1 MAMAASPQRMV
12 FAHYMLANQ
21 DYEPN
26 DSTGD
31 RNIASYE
38 REIRQAQSIGIDG
51 FALNAGGWFK
61 EPRYIRRASQMFEAA
76 YRLHGNFKL
85 MFSAD
90 MCCSNDAADL
100 EDMVPPLCK
109 QPALLRDLL
118 QAQRKVRPNDL

>member
-1 MAMAASPQRMV
+1 MPANMNGEHAIVQTACEMHPQILPTFIGKADAIILIQV
-12 FAHYMLANQ
+12 A
-21 DYEPN
+21 
-26 DSTGD
+26 GD
-31 RNIASYE
+31 
-38 REIRQAQSIGIDG
+38 
-51 FALNAGGWFK
+51 
-61 EPRYIRRASQMFEAA
+61 IRRASQIFEAA

-109 QPALLRDLL
+109 QPALLLDLL